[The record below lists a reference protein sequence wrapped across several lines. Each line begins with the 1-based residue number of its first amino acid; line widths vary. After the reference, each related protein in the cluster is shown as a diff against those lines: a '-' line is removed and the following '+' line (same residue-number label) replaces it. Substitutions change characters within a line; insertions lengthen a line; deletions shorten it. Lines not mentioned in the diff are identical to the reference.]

1 MQAVMFMLVIIILP
15 IYMLFYQ
22 QEKVVSIYPL
32 NKLPIY
38 VVNTSDKSLML
49 YSAKQPE
56 GKPID
61 RLRSRATFLY
71 QYSGSSGSWW
81 YGIKGGRS
89 VVLKRS
95 QKELAFK
102 VAGIVIPFS
111 YIAWGLSLL
120 VGLYFIS
127 NTLKKLMGKVR
138 NKRDLSDRLSM
149 ENTRLRTELAKVSNV
164 NLYERQALEQK
175 AAKANANYMSLYN
188 RQIDEKNKSKQAMNT
203 EKKSLE
209 AAFKRKEKEWL
220 DKVNEESETRTNVRV
235 EHMQASYNRLHN
247 AYKELKSDHD
257 RIKSEGLVFD
267 INFDGER
274 YESILKGRQF
284 EIFFANQLMQDSDF
298 EILEWTS
305 DKGTENEIYVS
316 SNGNPDFLFQYDKRF
331 KFAVECKY
339 RGKHFEDYR
348 KKQNTIQ
355 WANVTQ
361 ADRYKVFGT
370 QRQVPVF
377 IALGFLGEA
386 TRPLHTYLPTLNT
399 LLGKSYEYDI
409 STSKSP
415 LLLVQPESLSSNL
428 TQCDALAE
436 RLIRDLIHTSRLP

>member
-1 MQAVMFMLVIIILP
+1 MLIVVIIVAP

-22 QEKVVSIYPL
+22 QDKVALIYPL
-32 NKLPIY
+32 NKLSVY
-38 VVNTSDKSLML
+38 VVNTSDKPLML
-49 YSAKQPE
+49 YSAKRPK

-61 RLRSRATFLY
+61 RLKSGATFLY
-71 QYSGSSGSWW
+71 QYAGSSGSWW
-81 YGIKGGRS
+81 YGIKGNRS

-120 VGLYFIS
+120 VGLSSFFYIFKQIMNNIRHKS
-127 NTLKKLMGKVR
+127 S
-138 NKRDLSDRLSM
+138 LSARLSM
-149 ENTRLRTELAKVSNV
+149 ENYRLRAELAKADSV
-164 NLYERQALEQK
+164 NHHERQALKQQ
-175 AAKANANYMSLYN
+175 AARADANYMSLYR
-188 RQIDEKNKSKQAMNT
+188 RQGEEKNKFDIARNT
-203 EKKSLE
+203 EKRRLE

-220 DKVNEESETRTNVRV
+220 DKVNEESLTRQNVHV
-235 EHMQASYNRLHN
+235 KDMQDSYSRLNN
-247 AYKELKSDHD
+247 AYQELKEDHD

-284 EIFFANQLMQDSDF
+284 EIFFANQLMLDSNF

-339 RGKHFEDYR
+339 RGKFFEDYR
-348 KKQNTIQ
+348 NKQDTIQ

-361 ADRYKVFGT
+361 ADRYKLFGT

-377 IALGFLGEA
+377 IALGFLGKA
-386 TRPLHTYLPTLNT
+386 TAPLHTYLPSLNT

-409 STSKSP
+409 SMSKTP
-415 LLLVQPESLSSNL
+415 LLLVLPESLSSNL

-436 RLIRDLIHTSRLP
+436 RLIRDLVHTTRLP